1 VRVLIVDDHPE
12 SREVVRELLEN
23 RGHVVVAEAADGKE
37 AIAATARF
45 NPDVV
50 LLDLGLGGESGFDV
64 ARELTGTWPD
74 LAVLLVSVGGDA
86 SPELVR
92 ACGARGLT
100 RKERL
105 YTADLAALCGAE
117 GRPTV

>member
-1 VRVLIVDDHPE
+1 MRVVIVDDHPD

-23 RGHVVVAEAADGKE
+23 RGHVVVAEAADGQG
-37 AIAATARF
+37 ALAATARF
-45 NPDVV
+45 KPDAV

-64 ARELTGTWPD
+64 ARELTGTWPE
-74 LAVLLVSVGGDA
+74 LAVLLVSVSGDA

-92 ACGARGLT
+92 ASGARCLT

-105 YTADLAALCGAE
+105 YTADLAALCDGEKPLA
-117 GRPTV
+117 